1 MNFPSCMPSSKCRR
15 SSPDAVFTPDSVH
28 ALPNRYFLFAD
39 KQQTPTLAIADEDT
53 IIYLREQH
61 DNQDGLLV
69 AANKKSR
76 RLLSVQYLKKG
87 GSRAA
92 VDVDQERKEI
102 LDTSGFGDRW
112 EGPIL
117 GDMPLGWGLRYDRN
131 GELTYEGF
139 SVFGKCSLYGTEYDP
154 VTHTVLYQGMLCD
167 DCRCGRG
174 VQYDKTGAVVYD
186 GEWLDDNHLAEK
198 AASVP
203 ESAALLPPIH
213 SLIVSLRIDDS
224 SCNDDTSLI
233 LHHFPRLRE
242 LYLGS
247 ESFSQQSEEE
257 LVFSCVDCLELR
269 VIEFGGSDVMAHFN
283 RMIVTG
289 EKRLGEM
296 TPRQPQAPL
305 HESALELH
313 VRFHGVESGEY
324 ALLSS
329 LSE

>member
-1 MNFPSCMPSSKCRR
+1 MNSSYMPSSRLRR
-15 SSPDAVFTPDSVH
+15 NSPDAVFTPDSVY

-61 DNQDGLLV
+61 GNQDGLLV
-69 AANKKSR
+69 AANMKSKR
-76 RLLSVQYLKKG
+76 ILSIQHLRKD
-87 GSRAA
+87 GSRVA
-92 VDVDQERKEI
+92 VDFDQERKEI

-117 GDMPLGWGLRYDRN
+117 NGMPLGWGLRYDQN

-139 SVFGKCSLYGTEYDP
+139 SVFGICSLYGTEYDP

-186 GEWLDDNHLAEK
+186 GEWAGDRHIVEK
-198 AASVP
+198 TMTVP
-203 ESAALLPPIH
+203 KSAALLPPIH
-213 SLIVSLRIDDS
+213 SLIVSLRIDDF
-224 SCNDDTSLI
+224 SCDDDISLI

-247 ESFSQQSEEE
+247 KSFSQQSEEE

-269 VIEFGGSDVMAHFN
+269 VIEFGGPSVMKHFN

-289 EKRLGEM
+289 EKRLDEM
-296 TPRQPQAPL
+296 TPRQSQAPF
-305 HESALELH
+305 HESGLGLH
-313 VRFHGVESGEY
+313 AQFHGVESGEY